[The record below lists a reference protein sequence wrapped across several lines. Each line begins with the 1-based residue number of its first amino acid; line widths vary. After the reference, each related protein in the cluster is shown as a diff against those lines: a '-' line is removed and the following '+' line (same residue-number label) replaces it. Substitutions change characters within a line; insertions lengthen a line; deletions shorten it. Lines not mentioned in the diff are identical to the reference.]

1 MKMKPFFTVAAF
13 FIFTAAGFAQDRNVA
28 EPPFRPGEKLKFELK
43 WTVIKAGEAT
53 LEVLPV
59 ETIGGVS
66 AYHFVMTAQ
75 STPFIDVFYKIRDRI
90 DAYTDVN
97 MTHSVLYKKKQ
108 LEGSTHRDE
117 IVEFDWK
124 KDTVQ
129 YSNFGKKRE
138 PLSLKAG
145 AFDPLSVFYYSRFFE
160 MKENM
165 VIERAVTDGKK
176 CVTGRATVVRREKIK
191 IGEKTYDSWLLEPE
205 LKDIGG
211 VFEKSKN
218 AKIRLW
224 VSADKRRIPLRIES
238 KVIVG
243 SFVGELISES
253 F

>member
-1 MKMKPFFTVAAF
+1 MKLFFTFIVF
-13 FIFTAAGFAQDRNVA
+13 FIIMASGFAQDQNPA
-28 EPPFRPGEKLKFELK
+28 ELPFHPWEKLKFELK

-59 ETIGGVS
+59 ETVNGVS
-66 AYHFVMTAQ
+66 VYHFVMTAE

-90 DAYTDVN
+90 DAYADVN

-108 LEGSTHRDE
+108 LEGSTNRD
-117 IVEFDWK
+117 VLVLFDWEK
-124 KDTVQ
+124 KLAQ
-129 YSNFGKKRE
+129 YSNFGGKRD
-138 PLSLKAG
+138 PISLMTG
-145 AFDPLSVFYYSRFFE
+145 AFDPLSAFYYTRLSD

-165 VIERAVTDGKK
+165 VIERPVTDGKK
-176 CVTGRATVVRREKIK
+176 CVNGRVTVVKREKIK
-191 IGEKTYDSWLLEPE
+191 IGKKTYDSWLLEPE
-205 LKDIGG
+205 IKDIGG
-211 VFEKSKN
+211 VFEKSKD

>member
-1 MKMKPFFTVAAF
+1 MKMKLFFTSVVF
-13 FIFTAAGFAQDRNVA
+13 FILGTSGFAQAPNPA
-28 EPPFRPGEKLKFELK
+28 EPPFHPGEKLKFELK

-53 LEVLPV
+53 LEVLPI
-59 ETIGGVS
+59 ETVNGVS
-66 AYHFVMTAQ
+66 AYHFVMTAE

-90 DAYTDVN
+90 DAYTDVS
-97 MTHSVLYKKKQ
+97 MTHSILYKKKQ

-117 IVEFDWK
+117 IVQFDWEK
-124 KDTVQ
+124 NIVQ

-138 PLSLKAG
+138 PLELKPG
-145 AFDPLSVFYYSRFFE
+145 AFDPLSVFYYSRFFD

-165 VIERAVTDGKK
+165 VIERPVTDGKK
-176 CVTGRATVVRREKIK
+176 CVMGRAKVVRKEKIK